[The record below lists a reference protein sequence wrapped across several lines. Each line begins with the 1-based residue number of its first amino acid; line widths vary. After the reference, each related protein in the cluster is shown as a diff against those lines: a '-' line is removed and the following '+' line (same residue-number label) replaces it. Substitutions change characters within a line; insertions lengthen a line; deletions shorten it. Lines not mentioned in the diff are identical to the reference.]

1 MSESLEAA
9 DYSNFI
15 ERIRSGDDQAAE
27 ELVRLH
33 ETEIRLMIRAWLRM
47 RDPRLRRVFDSMD
60 ICQSVLASFFVRAA
74 IGEFDIDEPSR
85 LVPLLVGMARN
96 KLAEKVRHHQ
106 RRRRDVRRVGGEA
119 PDSRIADANDE
130 SPSEIVSRKELLEMF
145 RVRLT
150 DEEREIAALRAQGF
164 DWDAVAASIGGTA
177 EARRKQLSRALMR
190 VEQQL
195 GIDLSIS

>member
-1 MSESLEAA
+1 MSEPLEIE
-9 DYSNFI
+9 DYSQFI
-15 ERIRSGDDQAAE
+15 QRIRAGDDQAAE

-33 ETEIRLMIRAWLRM
+33 ESEIRLMIRSWLRM
-47 RDPRLRRVFDSMD
+47 RDPRLRRVLDSID

-74 IGEFDIDEPSR
+74 IGEFDIEEPSR

-119 PDSRIADANDE
+119 PDSAIADSNNE

-150 DEEREIAALRAQGF
+150 DEEREIARLRALGF
-164 DWDAVAASIGGTA
+164 DWEAVAAAVGGA
-177 EARRKQLSRALMR
+177 PDARRKQLSRALHR

-195 GIDLSIS
+195 GIDLSIG